1 MRGWSTRRHPR
12 IPRRSHY
19 EHHSHYNQT
28 GLIAILRGITP
39 EEIVAVGSALVDAGF
54 TAIEVPLNS
63 PRPFDSIERLAAAVG
78 DVCVIGAG
86 TVLSVDDV
94 IRSEAAGSRIIVS
107 PNTDVEVIG
116 AAVARNLRPYPGAAT
131 PTEAFRAVG
140 AGARSIKLFPSD
152 SVGTAGMQAWRAVL
166 PTEVEL
172 LPVGGVDRTNL
183 AEWAAAGAGGA
194 GLGTCLY
201 RPGDGADTVRDRAL
215 TLMNIWS
222 AEAA

>member
-1 MRGWSTRRHPR
+1 MSTTVTATT
-12 IPRRSHY
+12 
-19 EHHSHYNQT
+19 T

-194 GLGTCLY
+194 GLGTCMY